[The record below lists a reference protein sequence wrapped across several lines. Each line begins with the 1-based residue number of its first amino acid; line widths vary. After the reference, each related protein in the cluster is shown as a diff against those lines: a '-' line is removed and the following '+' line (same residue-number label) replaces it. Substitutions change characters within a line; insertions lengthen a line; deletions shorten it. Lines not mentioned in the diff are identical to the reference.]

1 MAGLV
6 DSKLFLPAKTLPFTT
21 HHPGVETKRDFTSA
35 IRAAGIDDD
44 YFVAKAER
52 GQAGVEP
59 GGCVFGNQHC
69 RERGVGAIG
78 QGVIPYNPAN
88 LQAAF

>member
-6 DSKLFLPAKTLPFTT
+6 NGKLLLPAKSHPFTT
-21 HHPGVETKRDFTSA
+21 HHSGVETKRDFTCA

-52 GQAGVEP
+52 RQAGVEP
-59 GGCVFGNQHC
+59 GSCVFSNQHC